1 MRLYQSQIVSSVWK
15 TSHSQSQISKLLY
28 IVSDRCIVILY
39 GMSLFYVLMVLV
51 QSSIELLYPINYFSF
66 LSQFSRDRGTPDTAM
81 HRLHICCAMRANGSF
96 AIRGNAECRKA
107 IRGNLR
113 NVPHLIF
120 RKLPLDNFPHSAI
133 RKIPAPQSNVLI
145 STFWWPTVRPAVSC
159 HVVRFSDLP
168 LNFRP
173 MSVVAKRLERSRCT
187 WYGGRPTLRN

>member
-51 QSSIELLYPINYFSF
+51 QAGIELLYPINYFSF
-66 LSQFSRDRGTPDTAM
+66 FSIFQGTAGRRILLCIGCTSVVQCERTVVLWSAE
-81 HRLHICCAMRANGSF
+81 MRNFSA
-96 AIRGNAECRKA
+96 AECRKA

-120 RKLPLDNFPHSAI
+120 SKLPLDNFPHSAI
-133 RKIPAPQSNVLI
+133 RIPQNTRACPVTL
-145 STFWWPTVRPAVSC
+145 PTDPADSI
-159 HVVRFSDLP
+159 
-168 LNFRP
+168 
-173 MSVVAKRLERSRCT
+173 
-187 WYGGRPTLRN
+187 Y